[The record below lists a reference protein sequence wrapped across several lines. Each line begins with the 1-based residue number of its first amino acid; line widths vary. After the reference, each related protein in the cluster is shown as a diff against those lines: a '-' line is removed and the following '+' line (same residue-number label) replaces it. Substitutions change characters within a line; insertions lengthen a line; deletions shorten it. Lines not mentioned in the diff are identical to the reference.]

1 MHSHSVKALIKVT
14 RCAVIF
20 DSADFL
26 KSFVA
31 ILAIV
36 NPLGIVPI
44 FLALTQADSVAERR
58 HIARLTAFS
67 VGVILLIAALA
78 GEVVLDFFGIGI
90 PAFRVGGGILVLL
103 MAVSMLNAKQSR
115 IRQSPSEAEYA
126 EDKENVAVVPLAIP
140 LMAGPGAISVAII
153 SGHQS
158 NTFQS
163 QTLLAVSILSVAL
176 ISLIALYLAEPI
188 GKALGV
194 TGLNIATRIMGLI
207 LAAIGVQMIAQGL
220 IVLLPGLAG

>member
-1 MHSHSVKALIKVT
+1 
-14 RCAVIF
+14 VIF
-20 DSADFL
+20 DSTEFL

-44 FLALTQADSVAERR
+44 FLALTQSDSLTERR
-58 HIARLTAFS
+58 QVARMTAFS
-67 VGVILLIAALA
+67 VGIILLIAAFA
-78 GEVVLDFFGIGI
+78 GEIVLKFFGIGI
-90 PAFRVGGGILVLL
+90 PSFRVGGGILVLL
-103 MAVSMLNAKQSR
+103 MAVSMLHAKQSR
-115 IRQSPSEAEYA
+115 IRQSPSEAESA
-126 EDKENVAVVPLAIP
+126 EDKDHVAVVPLAIP

-153 SGHQS
+153 NGHQATS
-158 NTFQS
+158 FQS
-163 QTLLAVSILSVAL
+163 QMLLAVGILSVAL
-176 ISLIALYLAEPI
+176 ISLIALYLAESI